1 MALAKTVGS
10 KLDDKTKVKKLD
22 DMQRFNTIYSEVR
35 HHINPETGNNKL
47 EKSHI
52 MTMVNTILRRRQF
65 RMSNLEMLMTSR
77 SFFNFICKRRC
88 CTKDHESSNRR
99 QALITKAKEMLSKK
113 LDVLELIK

>member
-1 MALAKTVGS
+1 MALAKTVTS
-10 KLDDKTKVKKLD
+10 KLGAKTKVN

-65 RMSNLEMLMTSR
+65 RMSNLEMLMAGR
-77 SFFNFICKRRC
+77 SFFNLICKRRC
-88 CTKDHESSNRR
+88 CTKDHDESSNRR